1 MKCRICEN
9 SHGNVAYD
17 VKEMMFGFR
26 DVFRY
31 FQCSKCNC
39 LQIESIP
46 SNIDKY
52 YPDNY
57 YSFQQKRNQHKIVKL
72 LTSRRDNYAVFNKGI
87 IGKILYNIYP
97 RNELR
102 SMHLLSLNEDTRIL
116 DVGSGA
122 GNFLISLAELGF
134 RKLSG
139 IDPYISQDIQYE
151 NGLVIH
157 SRSITEMDGNCEI
170 ITFHHS
176 FEHMA
181 NPIETIKLVSD
192 LLVPGGYCIIRIPIV
207 SSYAWEHYKV
217 NWIQL
222 DAPQHTHLHSLD
234 SMKTLAH
241 LARLNVEQIRY
252 DSTSLQFWGSEEYA
266 RDIPRMDARSYYRNP
281 KESIFSKMQI
291 CDFEKRARELNKANL
306 GDQAVFYLKKA

>member
-222 DAPQHTHLHSLD
+222 DAPRAYTFAFTGQYED
-234 SMKTLAH
+234 SCA
-241 LARLNVEQIRY
+241 
-252 DSTSLQFWGSEEYA
+252 
-266 RDIPRMDARSYYRNP
+266 
-281 KESIFSKMQI
+281 FS
-291 CDFEKRARELNKANL
+291 
-306 GDQAVFYLKKA
+306 